1 MQDKKVNEF
10 VLLPVPLEDCTAAG
24 ICEGC
29 ILQSYTEN
37 GRLIISR
44 VSKEDFICDN
54 DSNITA
60 LHWMFRKQS
69 EKEKLQSS
77 SIMTMAPHRSRH
89 LKKVRHSKFI

>member
-54 DSNITA
+54 DCESGPIADVDCDGDCRYCPCVNNCEDAEVDID
-60 LHWMFRKQS
+60 
-69 EKEKLQSS
+69 E
-77 SIMTMAPHRSRH
+77 
-89 LKKVRHSKFI
+89 

>member
-54 DSNITA
+54 DCESCPIADVDCDGDCRNCPCVNNCEDA
-60 LHWMFRKQS
+60 EVDRD
-69 EKEKLQSS
+69 E
-77 SIMTMAPHRSRH
+77 
-89 LKKVRHSKFI
+89 